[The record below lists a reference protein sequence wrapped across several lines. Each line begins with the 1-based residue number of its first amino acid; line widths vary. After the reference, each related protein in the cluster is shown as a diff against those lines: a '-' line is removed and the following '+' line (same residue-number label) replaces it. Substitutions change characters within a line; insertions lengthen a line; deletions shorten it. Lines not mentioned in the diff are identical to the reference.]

1 MPRNSSEQDY
11 GQLQDLDRSS
21 SITAAGESSKG
32 LDPRT
37 RQLMTLAVG
46 SLVGGGLLMVNTS
59 EVQAGVPLED
69 ADDEP
74 TPTPTASPTVSQEEI
89 MRRINERL
97 EMRNEVLGEN
107 NQIITATT
115 TPEPSSTPTPTREAT
130 TVNPTTTEPAQI
142 AQVPSETPTPGETL
156 VAMAPAEAPWVVP
169 ASELG
174 GYQRNVPWSN
184 QGWGQSGE
192 VRIDL
197 RRVAEI
203 GVPLGVHFQVPR
215 GFEEIFDYEF
225 NINGM
230 QERPVYIVGVVAS
243 IIGDTPEP
251 GYTEGQILM
260 AVPNRLSGT
269 YNIVEVRSF
278 DSRGTRIATIDEN
291 GQPVP
296 LPELI
301 GIDLRVNEPEA
312 GVIRNSTNP
321 ETGVVWSN
329 YDEDDQFISFPT
341 GNGPSQIR
349 VGDVII
355 VRVPFDENNASRGD
369 IMRDMNGGRT
379 NEQVLADITD
389 ADHSNDGRAVFFSR
403 SMAAVFQPPT
413 E

>member
-74 TPTPTASPTVSQEEI
+74 TPTPTASPTVSQAEI

-107 NQIITATT
+107 NQIITATAT
-115 TPEPSSTPTPTREAT
+115 AEPSSTPTPTREAT

-169 ASELG
+169 ASELAY
-174 GYQRNVPWSN
+174 YQRNVPWSN

-197 RRVAEI
+197 RKVAEI

-215 GFEEIFDYEF
+215 GFESIFDYEYSTT
-225 NINGM
+225 GGTE
-230 QERPVYIVGVVAS
+230 QPVYIVGVVANLA
-243 IIGDTPEP
+243 GETPHV
-251 GYTEGQILM
+251 GYTEGQIFM

-269 YNIVEVRSF
+269 YNIVEIRTFSAQ
-278 DSRGTRIATIDEN
+278 GIRIAAIED

-296 LPELI
+296 MPELVGSVGVNLPES
-301 GIDLRVNEPEA
+301 GIILNGSD
-312 GVIRNSTNP
+312 P
-321 ETGVVWSN
+321 ETSIVWTDYQAETPS
-329 YDEDDQFISFPT
+329 ITFPT

-349 VGDVII
+349 VGDVIV
-355 VRVPFDENNASRGD
+355 VRVPLNETISSRSD
-369 IMRDMNGGRT
+369 LLVDMNGGRT

-389 ADHSNDGRAVFFSR
+389 ADHSNDGRAVLVSR
-403 SMAAVFQPPT
+403 SIAAVFHPPT